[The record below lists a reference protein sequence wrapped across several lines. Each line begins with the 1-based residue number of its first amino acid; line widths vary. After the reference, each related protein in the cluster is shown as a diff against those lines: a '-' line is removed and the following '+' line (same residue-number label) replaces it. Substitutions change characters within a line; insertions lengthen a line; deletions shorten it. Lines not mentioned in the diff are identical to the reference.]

1 MLEGLIL
8 PWEIEECCLEE
19 KDKADPLV
27 VLVVTLVIITTLGR
41 GNAWMCVVYAL
52 LADHGMRDR
61 VRGMDPAVGVL

>member
-1 MLEGLIL
+1 M
-8 PWEIEECCLEE
+8 
-19 KDKADPLV
+19 
-27 VLVVTLVIITTLGR
+27 VTLVIITTLGR